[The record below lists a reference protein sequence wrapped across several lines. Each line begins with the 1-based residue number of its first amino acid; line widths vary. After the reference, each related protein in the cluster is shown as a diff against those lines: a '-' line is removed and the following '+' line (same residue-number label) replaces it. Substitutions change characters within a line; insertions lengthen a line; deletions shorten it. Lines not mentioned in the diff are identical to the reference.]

1 MGGSKCSSI
10 ETSSVT
16 NLPRCGCGHPMK
28 MWVSNTIQNP
38 KRLFWKCRQHG
49 YDSCELLVWDDEL
62 DDVVAVN
69 RHFGQKKNCKTC
81 ESMKEF
87 GREFGK
93 EFGREIGKEFG
104 KKISQFVIVVSIMF
118 VIFFAMLWKSM

>member
-10 ETSSVT
+10 ETLSVT

-62 DDVVAVN
+62 DDVVAAN
-69 RHFGQKKNCKTC
+69 RHFGQQKNCKTC
-81 ESMKEF
+81 ESMKGTLGESLARSLEEKL
-87 GREFGK
+87 GRNL
-93 EFGREIGKEFG
+93 GRRL
-104 KKISQFVIVVSIMF
+104 VT
-118 VIFFAMLWKSM
+118 L